1 MVDAGNGETCVG
13 TVGEVTAPIPLELV
27 PLLESTAVAFVSTI
41 GPRGEP
47 QTTPMWYLWDGDVV
61 RFSLVE
67 GRQKLRN
74 LRRDPRISV
83 VVVDP
88 ADPTW
93 YVELR
98 GRVDAFTSD
107 RELDLERKVAEK
119 YAGGHVDAE
128 APGTARFV
136 TSVIV
141 EKVTA
146 QLGH

>member
-1 MVDAGNGETCVG
+1 VIDRPDAIDLG
-13 TVGEVTAPIPLELV
+13 TIGRVTV
-27 PLLESTAVAFVSTI
+27 PLPPELLPLLQSTAVAFVSTL

-47 QTTPMWYLWDGDVV
+47 QTTPQWFLWDDGALHL
-61 RFSLVE
+61 SLVD

-88 ADPTW
+88 RDATF

-98 GRVDAFTSD
+98 GHVDGLVEDPDLA
-107 RELDLERKVAEK
+107 LERRIAEK
-119 YAGGHVDAE
+119 YRGRHEDVEPAGTRRFA
-128 APGTARFV
+128 ARV
-136 TSVIV
+136 MI
-141 EKVTA
+141 EKVTS

>member
-1 MVDAGNGETCVG
+1 M
-13 TVGEVTAPIPLELV
+13 TVEVPAQLL
-27 PLLESTAVAFVSTI
+27 PLLDSTAVSFVSTI
-41 GPRGEP
+41 GAHGEP
-47 QTTPMWYLWDGDVV
+47 QTTPMWFLWDDGVV

-93 YVELR
+93 YVEMR
-98 GRVDAFTSD
+98 GRVRLEPDP
-107 RELDLERKVAEK
+107 ELELERRVAVK
-119 YAGGHVDAE
+119 YRGEHVDHE
-128 APGTARFV
+128 PPGTERVAAAV
-136 TSVIV
+136 DV
-141 EKVTA
+141 EKVTF

>member
-1 MVDAGNGETCVG
+1 VPV
-13 TVGEVTAPIPLELV
+13 PIPPELER
-27 PLLESTAVAFVSTI
+27 LLASNAVAFVSTI

-47 QTTPMWYLWDGDVV
+47 QTTPLWFLWEDGVL

-93 YVELR
+93 YVEVR
-98 GRVDAFTSD
+98 GHVDGLTHD
-107 RELDLERKVAEK
+107 PDLVLERKVAEK
-119 YAGGHVDAE
+119 YTGGHVDAE
-128 APGTARFV
+128 SPGTPRFV
-136 TSVIV
+136 TSVVV
-141 EKVTA
+141 ERITS
-146 QLGH
+146 QMGH

>member
-1 MVDAGNGETCVG
+1 MS
-13 TVGEVTAPIPLELV
+13 TVIPEELS

-41 GPRGEP
+41 GPNGEP
-47 QTTPMWYLWDGDVV
+47 QTTPMWFVWQHGTV

-74 LRRDPRISV
+74 LRRDPRLSV

-98 GRVDAFTSD
+98 GTA
-107 RELDLERKVAEK
+107 DLQPDPDLAVERAAAIK
-119 YAGGHVDAE
+119 YRGEHSDAE
-128 APGTARFV
+128 PPGTRRVAA
-136 TSVIV
+136 TVIV
-141 EKVTA
+141 ERVTS
-146 QLGH
+146 QSGH

>member
-1 MVDAGNGETCVG
+1 MAVQ
-13 TVGEVTAPIPLELV
+13 IPTELM

-41 GPRGEP
+41 GTRGEP
-47 QTTPMWYLWDGDVV
+47 QTTPLWFLWEGDTL
-61 RFSLVE
+61 RLSLVE

-98 GRVDAFTSD
+98 GHVDALTPD
-107 RELDLERKVAEK
+107 PDLELERKVAEK
-119 YAGGHVDAE
+119 YTGRHVDVE
-128 APGTARFV
+128 PPGTERFA
-136 TSVIV
+136 TNVIV
-141 EKVTA
+141 EKVTT